1 MASPPL
7 AIREARLDDP
17 VDARAVVDLVDGY
30 ARESEHGGGPL
41 PESVRRALVPGLAAH
56 PTTLVLLAWRGDA
69 PVGVA
74 VCFRGFSTWSAR
86 PLLNLHDLAVEPSH
100 RRSGIGRR
108 LLAAVEERARAL
120 GCCRITLEVRGDN
133 RVAQGLYR
141 SVGFVGGAG
150 APGEALGGRR
160 EQTFFWEKTLS

>member
-1 MASPPL
+1 VAAAPF
-7 AIREARLDDP
+7 IVREAALDDP

-30 ARESEHGGGPL
+30 AREAMHGGRPL
-41 PESVRRALVPGLAAH
+41 PGDVRRALVPGLAAH
-56 PTTLVLLAWRGDA
+56 PTGFVLLAWQGDE
-69 PVGVA
+69 PVGIA

-86 PLLNLHDLAVEPSH
+86 PLLNLHDLAVVPS
-100 RRSGIGRR
+100 RRRAGIGRR

-150 APGEALGGRR
+150 APGEALGGRP
-160 EQTFFWEKTLS
+160 EQTFFWEKPLP

>member
-1 MASPPL
+1 MSAPAL
-7 AIREARLDDP
+7 AIREARLGDP
-17 VDARAVVDLVDGY
+17 VDAAAVVRLVDGY
-30 ARESEHGGGPL
+30 ASESAHGGRPL
-41 PESVRRALVPGLAAH
+41 PDDVRRALVPGLAAH
-56 PTTLVLLAWRGDA
+56 PTSLVLLAWRGDE

-86 PLLNLHDLAVEPSH
+86 PLLNLHDLAVSPAH
-100 RRSGIGRR
+100 RRAGVGRR
-108 LLAAVEERARAL
+108 LLAAVEERAREL

-150 APGEALGGRR
+150 APGEALGGRP
-160 EQTFFWEKTLS
+160 EQTFFWEKPLP